1 MWLHPSAPLAPTGL
15 KVDTKTDT
23 SIKISW
29 TAVTDSRGIKGYEV
43 YQDGVKK
50 TTLVGTTH
58 TASGLT
64 ANTEYKFKIKAVAND
79 DMVSD
84 FSTELAVTTN
94 AATGG

>member
-15 KVDTKTDT
+15 KVDTKTDV
-23 SIKISW
+23 SVKISW
-29 TAVTDSRGIKGYEV
+29 TAVADSRGIKGYEV

-94 AATGG
+94 AASGG

>member
-15 KVDTKTDT
+15 KSDTKTDT
-23 SIKISW
+23 TIKISW
-29 TAVTDSRGIKGYEV
+29 TPVTDSRGIKAYEV

-50 TTLVGTTH
+50 ASPTTATY

-64 ANTEYKFKIKAVAND
+64 ANTAYKFKIKAVAND

-94 AATGG
+94 ATAG